1 MKKKKDE
8 LLAREACG
16 RRPSALFGMSWSPKR
31 PIVVSFDGSC
41 GGASNEANYI
51 RRFAVVRR

>member
-1 MKKKKDE
+1 
-8 LLAREACG
+8 
-16 RRPSALFGMSWSPKR
+16 LFGMSWSPKR